1 MRKQQNTGG
10 KLFTVIYFLAVEPAL
25 IQWLAIS
32 LSVKK
37 ARLLS
42 ISLLIVNYFT
52 EGRRGQV

>member
-25 IQWLAIS
+25 IQWLALS

-52 EGRRGQV
+52 EGRRG